1 MFTMMRRVYIGLSLA
16 VLLAFVPGIVFA
28 DPPPKREVIIQVS
41 KTAYIWV
48 VGAWN
53 FETCRILTDDL
64 EIVPQYADVS
74 ALCGI
79 KSTSLI
85 NSGSA
90 NIYYLGKYNYLEDV
104 PQPLPEIIIRSSF
117 INGAV
122 IVESVDPLP
131 GHAVNKIDA
140 TINGIPAVCDFYNGT
155 PIPFGLKCTFPTYQL
170 PILFYAFA
178 TSTYG
183 DNSRNIEL
191 RIGKMIQK
199 DSIFSVPIKNV
210 VIVGDNAYTKY
221 NLYHDVPRVW
231 GVVPGSDNIPSWLK
245 TVPTEQL
252 ITDHYYYYLAGQIL
266 LNGVANARN
275 CWNGGISGENPGY
288 STNCGVLSVFD
299 DVCLY
304 QNAYNE
310 EITQASERTG
320 IPNRLIKRIIAIESQ
335 FYPNAYGIAGER
347 GLYQFTRD
355 GADTLFRW
363 NYPFYLEVCGEY
375 WDYCDSFGYDALDQW
390 QRDVLINR
398 VLADP
403 NNIYFLG
410 SALKANAYQ
419 VKRLLNNVSRID
431 VPGDVLSY
439 EDLWKIT
446 VLNYHGGATLTGAVL
461 VNIRDLDLLVSWDSF
476 ATVLEDLQPSVLR
489 YVNRVYRGY

>member
-1 MFTMMRRVYIGLSLA
+1 MRRAYIGFSL
-16 VLLAFVPGIVFA
+16 VFLFAFLPGIVFA
-28 DPPPKREVIIQVS
+28 DGPPKREVIIQVS
-41 KTAYIWV
+41 KTAYVWV

-64 EIVPQYADVS
+64 ETIPQYADIS

-79 KSTSLI
+79 ESTSLI

-90 NIYYLGKYNYLEDV
+90 NLYYLGEYNYLEDTS
-104 PQPLPEIIIRSSF
+104 QPLPEIEIKSSF

-122 IVESVDPLP
+122 IVESFDPLP

-140 TINGIPAVCDFYNGT
+140 TINGIPAVCDSFNGT
-155 PIPFGLKCTFPTYQL
+155 PIPSGLKCTFPIYQ
-170 PILFYAFA
+170 PPVLFFAFS

-183 DNSRNIEL
+183 DYSHNIEL
-191 RIGKMIQK
+191 RIGKMIQN
-199 DSIFSVPIKNV
+199 DSIFSDPIKNV
-210 VIVGDNAYTKY
+210 VIVGDSAYAKY
-221 NLYHDVPRVW
+221 SMYHDVPRIW
-231 GVVPGSDNIPSWLK
+231 GVVPGFDNVPDWLK
-245 TVPTEQL
+245 TVPPEQL
-252 ITDHYYYYLAGQIL
+252 ITDHYYYYLAGQIIV
-266 LNGVANARN
+266 NGVANARN
-275 CWNGGISGENPGY
+275 CWNGGISGDNPQY

-310 EITQASERTG
+310 EITQASEETG

-335 FYPNAYGIAGER
+335 FYPNAYGIVGER

-363 NYPFYLEVCGEY
+363 NGPFYLETCGEY
-375 WDYCDSFGYDALDQW
+375 WDYCNSVGYDAIDQW
-390 QRDVLINR
+390 QREVLINH

-403 NNIYFLG
+403 NNIYYLG

-419 VKRLLNNVSRID
+419 VNRLLDNISRID
-431 VPGDVLSY
+431 TPGDTLTY

-446 VLNYHGGATLTGAVL
+446 VLNYHGGATLTSAVL
-461 VNIRDLDLLVSWDSF
+461 VNIRDLDLPVSWDSF
-476 ATVLEDLQPSVLR
+476 ATVLEDLQPSVLS